1 MINKANLKMR
11 LAFAGVAVPVAFVIV
26 SSQLSISALVLRLL
40 GMPLCTVPDIY
51 PGQILALAVVL
62 LGTYEYMKML
72 SAANKVNAFWLGY
85 VWIFLISAAD
95 LLGHALPNTLSNG
108 ALLVITAFEAFCFGK
123 DAQFGRWK
131 RMSLFFCGT
140 IFLSIA
146 ATSLIS
152 LYRSPVT
159 NLLINPCPP
168 PAPTA
173 LPGLFNNDLILF
185 KGLSNWSFGYL
196 NVVAIIT
203 ATFMCDSAAY
213 FVGST
218 MGKRHFSAISPNKT
232 IEGSVA
238 GLLAAVIVMSIGW
251 IFIRGGN
258 PKYPMILGPVI
269 GVLIG
274 VTAQAGDLL
283 ASLIK
288 RYFHVK
294 DASHIIPGHGGI
306 LDRFDSLFFT
316 APVLYLFA
324 WLFVRWAA

>member
-1 MINKANLKMR
+1 MINKANLRKR
-11 LAFAGVAVPVAFVIV
+11 LAFAGAAIPVAFLILTSQV
-26 SSQLSISALVLRLL
+26 SVSALVLRLF
-40 GMPLCTVPDIY
+40 GIQDADNAPNIY
-51 PGQILALAVVL
+51 PGQLLILAIVL
-62 LGTYEYMKML
+62 LGAYEYMKML

-85 VWIFLISAAD
+85 VWIFLVSAAD
-95 LLGHALPNTLSNG
+95 LLGHPLPTTLSNG

-140 IFLSIA
+140 VFLSIA
-146 ATSLIS
+146 CDSLIN
-152 LYRSPVT
+152 LYEKPVQ
-159 NLLINPCPP
+159 L
-168 PAPTA
+168 
-173 LPGLFNNDLILF
+173 LFNRPTI
-185 KGLSNWSFGYL
+185 WIFGYL
-196 NVVAIIT
+196 DIVIIVT

-251 IFIRGGN
+251 IFIKN
-258 PKYPMILGPVI
+258 PNYPMILGPVI

-274 VTAQAGDLL
+274 ITAQAGDLL

-324 WLFVRWAA
+324 WLFVRWMV

>member
-1 MINKANLKMR
+1 MINMANLRKR
-11 LAFAGVAVPVAFVIV
+11 LAFAGIAIPVSFVIIT
-26 SSQLSISALVLRLL
+26 SKASLSALALRLL
-40 GMPLCTVPDIY
+40 GLPENTAPAIY
-51 PGQILALAVVL
+51 PGQLLILTVVM
-62 LGTYEYMKML
+62 LGAYEYMKML

-85 VWIFLISAAD
+85 AWIFIINASD
-95 LLGHALPNTLSNG
+95 LLGHALPTTLSNC
-108 ALLVITAFEAFCFGK
+108 ALLVIAAFEAFFFGK

-140 IFLSIA
+140 VFFSIA
-146 ATSLIS
+146 CDSLLK
-152 LYRSPVT
+152 LYSDPIY
-159 NLLINPCPP
+159 LDMEK
-168 PAPTA
+168 
-173 LPGLFNNDLILF
+173 GLFN
-185 KGLSNWSFGYL
+185 GLVFLNGRGNWGFGYL
-196 NVVAIIT
+196 DIVIIVT
-203 ATFMCDSAAY
+203 ATFMCDTAAY

-218 MGKRHFSAISPNKT
+218 VGKRHFSAISPNKT
-232 IEGSVA
+232 IEGSAA
-238 GLLAAVIVMSIGW
+238 GLLAAVAVMWIGW
-251 IFIRGGN
+251 IFIRN

-294 DASHIIPGHGGI
+294 DASHIIPGHGGV

-316 APVLYLFA
+316 APVMYLFA

>member
-1 MINKANLKMR
+1 MINKANLRKR
-11 LAFAGVAVPVAFVIV
+11 LAFAGAAIPVAFVIIT
-26 SSQLSISALVLRLL
+26 SRLSISALTLKLL
-40 GMPLCTVPDIY
+40 GMPEGTVPDIY
-51 PGQILALAVVL
+51 PGQLLILAIVL

-72 SAANKVNAFWLGY
+72 SAANKVNAFWMAY
-85 VWIFLISAAD
+85 VWIFLTTMAD
-95 LLGHALPNTLSNG
+95 LLGHPLPTTLSNG
-108 ALLVITAFEAFCFGK
+108 ALLVITAFEAFFFGK
-123 DAQFGRWK
+123 DAQLGRWK

-140 IFLSIA
+140 VFLSIA
-146 ATSLIS
+146 CDSMIN
-152 LYRSPVT
+152 LYETPVQT
-159 NLLINPCPP
+159 
-168 PAPTA
+168 
-173 LPGLFNNDLILF
+173 LFNHPKI
-185 KGLSNWSFGYL
+185 WIFGYL
-196 NVVAIIT
+196 DVVIIVT

-218 MGKRHFSAISPNKT
+218 MGKHHFSAISPNKT

-238 GLLAAVIVMSIGW
+238 GLIAAIAVMAIGW
-251 IFIRGGN
+251 IFVRN

-269 GVLIG
+269 GALIG

-288 RYFHVK
+288 RYFKVK

-324 WLFVRWAA
+324 WLFVRWAAY

>member
-1 MINKANLKMR
+1 MINKANLKKR
-11 LAFAGVAVPVAFVIV
+11 LAFAGAAVPVAFVIIT
-26 SSQLSISALVLRLL
+26 SQISLSALALRLL
-40 GMPLCTVPDIY
+40 GMPENTVPNIY
-51 PGQILALAVVL
+51 PGQLLILAIVL
-62 LGTYEYMKML
+62 LGAYEYMKML
-72 SAANKVNAFWLGY
+72 SAANKVNAFWMGY
-85 VWIFLISAAD
+85 VWIFLVSAAD
-95 LLGHALPNTLSNG
+95 LLGHALPTTLSNG

-140 IFLSIA
+140 VFLSIA
-146 ATSLIS
+146 CDSLIN
-152 LYRSPVT
+152 LYETPVQT
-159 NLLINPCPP
+159 
-168 PAPTA
+168 
-173 LPGLFNNDLILF
+173 LFSHPKVWI
-185 KGLSNWSFGYL
+185 FGYL
-196 NVVAIIT
+196 DIVVIVT

-218 MGKRHFSAISPNKT
+218 LGKHHFSAISPNKT

-238 GLLAAVIVMSIGW
+238 GLLAAVAVMWISW
-251 IFIRGGN
+251 IFIRN

-274 VTAQAGDLL
+274 VTAQVGDLL

-316 APVLYLFA
+316 APVMYLFA

>member
-1 MINKANLKMR
+1 MINKANLKKR
-11 LAFAGVAVPVAFVIV
+11 LAFAGAAVPVAFLIIT
-26 SSQLSISALVLRLL
+26 SQIDL
-40 GMPLCTVPDIY
+40 
-51 PGQILALAVVL
+51 LALALKLFGMPHANPKHHIFPGQLLILAIVL
-62 LGTYEYMKML
+62 LGAYEYMKML
-72 SAANKVNAFWLGY
+72 SAANKVNAFWMGY
-85 VWIFLISAAD
+85 VWIFLVSAAD
-95 LLGHALPNTLSNG
+95 LLGHPLPTTLSNG
-108 ALLVITAFEAFCFGK
+108 ALLVITAFEAFCFGR

-140 IFLSIA
+140 VFLSIA
-146 ATSLIS
+146 CDSLIN
-152 LYRSPVT
+152 LYESPVQT
-159 NLLINPCPP
+159 
-168 PAPTA
+168 
-173 LPGLFNNDLILF
+173 LFNQPKF
-185 KGLSNWSFGYL
+185 WVFGYL
-196 NVVAIIT
+196 DIVIIVT

-238 GLLAAVIVMSIGW
+238 GLIAAVAVMWISW
-251 IFIRGGN
+251 IFIRN
-258 PKYPMILGPVI
+258 PKYPMILGPAI

-288 RYFHVK
+288 RYFKVK

-324 WLFVRWAA
+324 WLFVRWTA

>member
-1 MINKANLKMR
+1 MINKANLRKR
-11 LAFAGVAVPVAFVIV
+11 LAFAGAAIPVAFLILT
-26 SSQLSISALVLRLL
+26 SQVSISALVLKLL
-40 GMPLCTVPDIY
+40 GIDYVPKNIY
-51 PGQILALAVVL
+51 PGQLLTLVIVL
-62 LGTYEYMKML
+62 LGAYEYMKML
-72 SAANKVNAFWLGY
+72 SVANKVNAFWLGY
-85 VWIFLISAAD
+85 VWIFLVSAAD
-95 LLGHALPNTLSNG
+95 LLGHPLTTTLSNG

-140 IFLSIA
+140 VFLSIA
-146 ATSLIS
+146 CDSLIN
-152 LYRSPVT
+152 LYE
-159 NLLINPCPP
+159 NP
-168 PAPTA
+168 
-173 LPGLFNNDLILF
+173 LQLLFNRPTI
-185 KGLSNWSFGYL
+185 WIFGYL
-196 NVVAIIT
+196 DIVIIVT

-251 IFIRGGN
+251 IFIKN
-258 PKYPMILGPVI
+258 PNYPMILGPVI
-269 GVLIG
+269 GALIG
-274 VTAQAGDLL
+274 ITAQAGDLL

-288 RYFHVK
+288 RYFRVK

-324 WLFVRWAA
+324 WLFIKWFPPQ

>member
-1 MINKANLKMR
+1 MINKANLKKR
-11 LAFAGVAVPVAFVIV
+11 LAFAGVAIPVALVILT
-26 SSQLSISALVLRLL
+26 SRLSLSAFALRLF
-40 GMPLCTVPDIY
+40 GIPAESVPAIY
-51 PGQILALAVVL
+51 PGQVLALTVVL
-62 LGTYEYMKML
+62 LGAYEYMKML
-72 SAANKVNAFWLGY
+72 SAANKINAFWLGY
-85 VWIFLISAAD
+85 VWILLINVAD
-95 LLGHALPNTLSNG
+95 LINGHPLPNTLSNG
-108 ALLVITAFEAFCFGK
+108 ALLVIAAFEAFCFGK

-146 ATSLIS
+146 AACLIN
-152 LYRSPVT
+152 LYRVPVQS
-159 NLLINPCPP
+159 
-168 PAPTA
+168 
-173 LPGLFNNDLILF
+173 LFNNELIFL
-185 KGLSNWSFGYL
+185 KGLKYWNFGYL
-196 NVVAIIT
+196 DIVIIIT

-218 MGKRHFSAISPNKT
+218 VGKHHFSAISPNKT

-238 GLLAAVIVMSIGW
+238 GLVAAVAVMSIGW
-251 IFIRGGN
+251 MFVRN
-258 PKYPMILGPVI
+258 PRYPMMLGPILGA
-269 GVLIG
+269 LIG
-274 VTAQAGDLL
+274 VTAQVGDLL

-324 WLFVRWAA
+324 WLFIKWTT

>member
-1 MINKANLKMR
+1 MINRANLKKR
-11 LAFAGVAVPVAFVIV
+11 LAFAGAAIPVAFVII
-26 SSQLSISALVLRLL
+26 SSRLSISALALRLL
-40 GMPLCTVPDIY
+40 GMPAGTVPNIY
-51 PGQILALAVVL
+51 PGQILALAIVL

-72 SAANKVNAFWLGY
+72 SAANRVNAFWLGY
-85 VWIFLISAAD
+85 VWIFLTSAAD
-95 LLGHALPNTLSNG
+95 LLGHTPPNTLSNG
-108 ALLVITAFEAFCFGK
+108 ALLVIAAFEAFFFGR

-140 IFLSIA
+140 VFLGIA
-146 ATSLIS
+146 ASSLTD
-152 LYRSPVT
+152 LYR
-159 NLLINPCPP
+159 
-168 PAPTA
+168 APIQS
-173 LPGLFNNDLILF
+173 LFNNELIFL
-185 KGLSNWSFGYL
+185 KGPGYRSFGYL
-196 NVVAIIT
+196 DVVAIIT

-218 MGKRHFSAISPNKT
+218 LGKHHFSAISPNKT

-238 GLLAAVIVMSIGW
+238 GLIAATAVMSVAW
-251 IFIRGGN
+251 IFIRN
-258 PKYPMILGPVI
+258 PKYPIILGPAI

>member
-11 LAFAGVAVPVAFVIV
+11 LAFAGVAVPVALVIL
-26 SSQLSISALVLRLL
+26 SSRLSISHLVLRLL
-40 GMPLCTVPDIY
+40 GIPPGSIPDIY
-51 PGQILALAVVL
+51 PGQLLALAIVL
-62 LGTYEYMKML
+62 IGTYEYMKML
-72 SAANKVNAFWLGY
+72 SASNKVNAFWLGY
-85 VWIFLISAAD
+85 VWIFLTSAAD
-95 LLGHALPNTLSNG
+95 LLGRTPTSTLSNG
-108 ALLVITAFEAFCFGK
+108 SLLVITAFEAFCFGK

-140 IFLSIA
+140 VFLGIA

-152 LYRSPVT
+152 LYRVPVQ
-159 NLLINPCPP
+159 
-168 PAPTA
+168 
-173 LPGLFNNDLILF
+173 GLFNNELIFF
-185 KGLSNWSFGYL
+185 KGLGGWSFGYL
-196 NVVAIIT
+196 DVVAIIT

-218 MGKRHFSAISPNKT
+218 IGKHHFSAISPNKT

-238 GLLAAVIVMSIGW
+238 GLLAAVAVMWISW
-251 IFIRGGN
+251 IFIRN

-274 VTAQAGDLL
+274 VTAQVGDLL

-316 APVLYLFA
+316 APVMYLFA
-324 WLFVRWAA
+324 WLFVRWTA

>member
-1 MINKANLKMR
+1 MINKANLKKR
-11 LAFAGVAVPVAFVIV
+11 LAFAGVAIPVAVVILT
-26 SSQLSISALVLRLL
+26 SRLSLSHLVLRLL
-40 GMPLCTVPDIY
+40 GISAENVPLIY
-51 PGQILALAVVL
+51 PGQVLALAVVL
-62 LGTYEYMKML
+62 LGAYEYMKML

-85 VWIFLISAAD
+85 VWIFLTSAAD
-95 LLGHALPNTLSNG
+95 LIKGHPLQTTLANG
-108 ALLVITAFEAFCFGK
+108 ALLVIAAFEAFCFGK

-146 ATSLIS
+146 ASSLIN
-152 LYRSPVT
+152 LYRVPMQH
-159 NLLINPCPP
+159 
-168 PAPTA
+168 
-173 LPGLFNNDLILF
+173 LFNNNLILF
-185 KGLSNWSFGYL
+185 KGLGEWSFGYFD
-196 NVVAIIT
+196 VVAVIT

-218 MGKRHFSAISPNKT
+218 MGKHHFSAISPNKT

-238 GLLAAVIVMSIGW
+238 GLLAAVAVMWIGW
-251 IFIRGGN
+251 IFIRN

-274 VTAQAGDLL
+274 VTAQVGDLL

-316 APVLYLFA
+316 APILYLFA
-324 WLFVRWAA
+324 WFVNKLTLFQ

>member
-1 MINKANLKMR
+1 MINKANLKKR
-11 LAFAGVAVPVAFVIV
+11 LAFAGAAVPVAIVILT
-26 SSQLSISALVLRLL
+26 SRLSLSHLVLRLF
-40 GMPLCTVPDIY
+40 GISSENVPAIY
-51 PGQILALAVVL
+51 PGQVLALAVVL
-62 LGTYEYMKML
+62 LGAYEYMKML
-72 SAANKVNAFWLGY
+72 SAVNKVNAFWLGY
-85 VWIFLISAAD
+85 VWIFLTSAAD
-95 LLGHALPNTLSNG
+95 LIKGHPLQTTLANG
-108 ALLVITAFEAFCFGK
+108 ALLVIAAFEAFCFGK

-146 ATSLIS
+146 AASLIN
-152 LYRSPVT
+152 LYRADVQF
-159 NLLINPCPP
+159 
-168 PAPTA
+168 
-173 LPGLFNNDLILF
+173 LFNNELVFLN
-185 KGLSNWSFGYL
+185 GRFGYL
-196 NVVAIIT
+196 DVVAIIT

-218 MGKRHFSAISPNKT
+218 LGKHHFSAISPNKT

-238 GLLAAVIVMSIGW
+238 GLIAAIAVMWISW
-251 IFIRGGN
+251 IFIRGGD
-258 PKYPMILGPVI
+258 PKYPMILGLVI
-269 GVLIG
+269 GALIG
-274 VTAQAGDLL
+274 VTAQVGDLL

-324 WLFVRWAA
+324 WLFAHWAGRVV

>member
-1 MINKANLKMR
+1 MTINPDNLKKR
-11 LAFAGVAVPVAFVIV
+11 LGFAGIAIPVAFLIIT
-26 SSQLSISALVLRLL
+26 SQISISALVLKLF
-40 GMPLCTVPDIY
+40 GISESAVPAIY
-51 PGQILALAVVL
+51 PGQILILIIVL
-62 LGTYEYMKML
+62 LGTYEYMNML
-72 SAANKVNAFWLGY
+72 SVANKVNAFWLGY
-85 VWIFLISAAD
+85 VWIFLTSAAG
-95 LLGHALPNTLSNG
+95 LLGHPLPATLANG
-108 ALLVITAFEAFCFGK
+108 ALLVITAFEAFFFGK

-140 IFLSIA
+140 VFLSIA
-146 ATSLIS
+146 CDSLIN
-152 LYRSPVT
+152 LYRIPVQT
-159 NLLINPCPP
+159 
-168 PAPTA
+168 
-173 LPGLFNNDLILF
+173 LFNQPKVWI
-185 KGLSNWSFGYL
+185 FGYL
-196 NVVAIIT
+196 DIVIIAT

-232 IEGSVA
+232 IEGSAA

-251 IFIRGGN
+251 IFIRN
-258 PKYPMILGPVI
+258 PKYPIILGPII

-274 VTAQAGDLL
+274 VTAQVGDLL

-294 DASHIIPGHGGI
+294 DASHLIPGHGGV

>member
-11 LAFAGVAVPVAFVIV
+11 LAFAGVAVPVALVILT
-26 SSQLSISALVLRLL
+26 SRLSLSHLALRLL
-40 GMPLCTVPDIY
+40 GISAEKIPEIY
-51 PGQILALAVVL
+51 PGQVLALAVVL

-72 SAANKVNAFWLGY
+72 SASNKVNAFWLGY
-85 VWIFLISAAD
+85 VWIFLTSAAD
-95 LLGHALPNTLSNG
+95 LIKGHPLQTTLANG
-108 ALLVITAFEAFCFGK
+108 ALLVIAAFEAFCFGK
-123 DAQFGRWK
+123 DAQYGRWK

-146 ATSLIS
+146 AASLIN
-152 LYRSPVT
+152 LYRVPVQ
-159 NLLINPCPP
+159 
-168 PAPTA
+168 
-173 LPGLFNNDLILF
+173 GLFNNELIFF
-185 KGLSNWSFGYL
+185 KGLGNWSFGYL
-196 NVVAIIT
+196 DVVAIIT

-213 FVGST
+213 FAGST
-218 MGKRHFSAISPNKT
+218 IGKHHFSAISPNKT

-238 GLLAAVIVMSIGW
+238 GLIAAIAVMWISW

-269 GVLIG
+269 GALIG

-316 APVLYLFA
+316 APVMYLFA
-324 WLFVRWAA
+324 WLFVRWTA